1 MRHRHLRVCALLCG
15 LVMALLP
22 AAVAQAS
29 RAAATTTGHVTVIV
43 LDMSGSMSDNDP
55 LGLRCSAANAY
66 IDLSG
71 ASANDGVTN
80 YVGIVGLANDN
91 ATGPSG
97 GAHGFRLA
105 QVWAAPTA
113 TNDPANRSQ
122 LRTTITTKSNNC
134 APNGNTPTY
143 DALVKAYGLLDTFLS
158 ANSGLTGSVILLT
171 DGNPDPEGDTQVAD
185 VNREII
191 PKFAAKAWPVDTI
204 ALGTDTSYRGFLS
217 GISQATKGT
226 AYDDSQGPVK
236 GVSPLNLA
244 RVFADIFREYE
255 GRTLK
260 SSVPPT
266 TVTGTSTQK
275 FYIGDAVTHLDV
287 VAVKDTPGTTIS
299 LTDPNGQVFQ
309 PDQQG
314 NFISTDPHYY
324 IFSLEAH
331 APAPFLQNGPW
342 TLNVSGSGQFL
353 VDSLTVSTLALN
365 ITAPL
370 DGATLPLGQ
379 PITLSAT
386 VAENGNIVLDKTYDV
401 EALLTPPSGQPLRVF
416 LKDKDA
422 TGTYSGTFTLPLSAP
437 PGAYKVDVTATQG
450 TISAGEQTIGV
461 KFAVF
466 PTPVLLGANGQ
477 PLTPTTPAGCSPTD
491 ATTNC
496 TLASPAT
503 TVNVTA
509 WDGAIRFI
517 YTKVPLF
524 DASQLRGWPLA
535 GYALDPTATL
545 NGEVIIGAGQ
555 ATKLYSGATVTATA
569 TGANGSAVPV
579 TVENVPGGHFR
590 LHLPPGTQGAVQVHL
605 SATGN
610 PQDAF
615 GNPVTVSG
623 PVTVRQ
629 GGVPRD
635 ATQRA
640 WVITALYLALL
651 ALIALFGIYG
661 PINYAVR
668 AKPSRRNRLLDLSV
682 PTGGTV
688 DPAKPLVWR
697 GASLR
702 RYFAP
707 QALPA
712 GQVGLPNTLT
722 FRHSYGGLALRVR
735 PTRGKAPA
743 ATWQL
748 DGRAVA
754 ASDGPQS
761 LSPNSVVTLTEGGQ
775 TRDYRFERLRR
786 GVPVAPKP
794 PKPVKAAKTPPPA
807 KATKT
812 PAGKGAANAPQPV
825 TPTTGPGPYAGTP

>member
-1 MRHRHLRVCALLCG
+1 MRHRPLRVCALLLLAVVAAWPG
-15 LVMALLP
+15 AMAHANRL
-22 AAVAQAS
+22 AAIA
-29 RAAATTTGHVTVIV
+29 GHVTVIV
-43 LDMSGSMSDNDP
+43 LDMSGSMAGNDP

-71 ASANDGVTN
+71 SNPNDSVTN

-91 ATGPSG
+91 ASGTSG

-105 QVWAAPTA
+105 QVWADPTA
-113 TNDPANRSQ
+113 TNDPANRNQ
-122 LRTTITTKSNNC
+122 LRQTIAAKSKNC

-143 DALVKAYGLLDTFLS
+143 DSLAKAYGMLDSFLGAHS
-158 ANSGLTGSVILLT
+158 DLTGSVILLT
-171 DGNPDPEGDTQVAD
+171 DGNPDPQGDTQVAD
-185 VNREII
+185 VNKEIV
-191 PKFAAKAWPVDTI
+191 PKFVSKQWPVDSI

-217 GISQATKGT
+217 GISQRTKGT

-255 GRTLK
+255 GRALKPSIPPTAVAGK
-260 SSVPPT
+260 SSK
-266 TVTGTSTQK
+266 Q
-275 FYIGDAVTHLDV
+275 FFIGDAVTHLDV

-331 APAPFLQNGPW
+331 SPAPFLQNGPW

-365 ITAPL
+365 ITAPQ

-386 VAENGNIVLDKTYDV
+386 VAENGNVVLDKTYDV

-422 TGTYSGTFTLPLSAP
+422 TGTYSGTFTLPLSASA
-437 PGAYKVDVTATQG
+437 GAYKVDVTATQG
-450 TISAGEQTIGV
+450 TISAGEQAIGV

-477 PLTPTTPAGCSPTD
+477 PLVPTTPTGCKPTD

-496 TLASPAT
+496 TLASPMAT
-503 TVNVTA
+503 ANVTA
-509 WDGAIRFI
+509 WDGLLRFI

-524 DASQLRGWPLA
+524 TASWLRGWPLA
-535 GYALDPTATL
+535 GYALDPSATL
-545 NGEVIIGAGQ
+545 SGEVIVGAGKTTQ
-555 ATKLYSGATVTATA
+555 LYPGATVTATA
-569 TGANGSAVPV
+569 TRANGTAVPV
-579 TVENVPGGHFR
+579 TVDNLPGGHFR
-590 LHLPPGTQGAVQVHL
+590 LHFPQGTQGTVNVQL

-615 GNPVTVSG
+615 GNPVVVSG
-623 PVTVRQ
+623 PVAVRL

-635 ATQRA
+635 AAQRA
-640 WVITALYLALL
+640 WLITAFYLALM
-651 ALIALFGIYG
+651 ALIALFGVYG
-661 PINYAVR
+661 PINYALR
-668 AKPSRRNRLLDLSV
+668 AKPSRRNRLLDMSV
-682 PTGGTV
+682 PQGGTV

-707 QALPA
+707 QTLPA

-735 PTRGKAPA
+735 PTRGKTPA
-743 ATWQL
+743 A
-748 DGRAVA
+748 A
-754 ASDGPQS
+754 
-761 LSPNSVVTLTEGGQ
+761 
-775 TRDYRFERLRR
+775 
-786 GVPVAPKP
+786 
-794 PKPVKAAKTPPPA
+794 
-807 KATKT
+807 
-812 PAGKGAANAPQPV
+812 
-825 TPTTGPGPYAGTP
+825 